1 MCCILFIMQSSEAI
15 QKLCVRKKFVKMH
28 CITFEILHFNL
39 PLISA
44 ENSFYCFH
52 HLRKHCS
59 LVLCV
64 GLTTGV
70 IKSIIWLSFSF
81 SPGWFSSTK
90 DALQTNRAKPEM
102 ADTGFYLT
110 TLTFLLPSFS
120 AEVLACEPLFDRLT
134 QWGRKHKTA

>member
-1 MCCILFIMQSSEAI
+1 MHVQT
-15 QKLCVRKKFVKMH
+15 KFVKMY

-44 ENSFYCFH
+44 ENTFYCFH

-64 GLTTGV
+64 GLTGV

>member
-1 MCCILFIMQSSEAI
+1 MHVQT
-15 QKLCVRKKFVKMH
+15 KFVKMY

-44 ENSFYCFH
+44 ENTFYCFH

-59 LVLCV
+59 FVLCV
-64 GLTTGV
+64 GLTGV
-70 IKSIIWLSFSF
+70 IKFILWLSFSF

-102 ADTGFYLT
+102 ADTGFLPNNTYIPPA
-110 TLTFLLPSFS
+110 FLLCRGFS
-120 AEVLACEPLFDRLT
+120 L
-134 QWGRKHKTA
+134 